1 MKWYC
6 GFDSY
11 LRSYIGATVTY
22 ATIFWH
28 NWMEATATDTETISW
43 YRGDAYLKVISR
55 DDRLISS
62 TPDIF
67 LHLPHDPE
75 ALHATTTIFIKS
87 FHEYMLSPG
96 EAQLPVIIGA
106 GQKVKTK

>member
-1 MKWYC
+1 
-6 GFDSY
+6 
-11 LRSYIGATVTY
+11 
-22 ATIFWH
+22 
-28 NWMEATATDTETISW
+28 MEATATDTKAVSW
-43 YRGDAYLKVISR
+43 YHGDAYLQVISC
-55 DDRLISS
+55 DDRLITS

-87 FHEYMLSPG
+87 FHEHTLSTG
-96 EAQLPVIIGA
+96 EAQLPVVIGA

>member
-1 MKWYC
+1 
-6 GFDSY
+6 
-11 LRSYIGATVTY
+11 
-22 ATIFWH
+22 
-28 NWMEATATDTETISW
+28 MEATATDTETISW
-43 YRGDAYLKVISR
+43 YHGDIYLKVISC
-55 DDRLISS
+55 DDRLISG

-87 FHEYMLSPG
+87 FHEHMLSTG